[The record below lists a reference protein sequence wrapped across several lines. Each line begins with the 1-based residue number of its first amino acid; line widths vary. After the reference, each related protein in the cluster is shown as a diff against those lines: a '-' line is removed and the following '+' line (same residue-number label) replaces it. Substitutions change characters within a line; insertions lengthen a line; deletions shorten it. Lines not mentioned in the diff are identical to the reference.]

1 MLIVLFIIVGLLFIL
16 SAGEDL
22 DVLALILGC
31 GLITIIIAGVY
42 MMNNVQEGKV
52 INKKIALYEKE
63 NKELEEKIEVT
74 VKTYMDFEKETYKEL
89 KADNYM
95 NLVNLYPELKS
106 DKLVQK
112 QISTYQ
118 NNKNKIIELELEKIN
133 VKKSKCWLSWNK
145 R

>member
-74 VKTYMDFEKETYKEL
+74 VKSYMDFEKETYKEL
-89 KADNYM
+89 KVDSYM

-118 NNKNKIIELELEKIN
+118 VNKNKIVELELEKIN
-133 VKKSKCWLSWNK
+133 VKKSKWWLYFGG
-145 R
+145 

>member
-1 MLIVLFIIVGLLFIL
+1 MLIVLFIIVGLLFII

-22 DVLALILGC
+22 ELLACILGC
-31 GLITIIIAGVY
+31 GLIAIIIAGIC

-52 INKKIALYEKE
+52 INKKITLYEKE
-63 NKELEEKIEVT
+63 NKELEEKIEVA
-74 VKTYMDFEKETYKEL
+74 VKNYMDFEKETYKEL
-89 KADNYM
+89 KVDSYM

-118 NNKNKIIELELEKIN
+118 ANKNKIVELELEKIN
-133 VKKSKCWLSWNK
+133 VKKSKWWLYFGG
-145 R
+145 

>member
-1 MLIVLFIIVGLLFIL
+1 
-16 SAGEDL
+16 
-22 DVLALILGC
+22 
-31 GLITIIIAGVY
+31 

-74 VKTYMDFEKETYKEL
+74 VKGYMDFEKETYKEL

-118 NNKNKIIELELEKIN
+118 ANKNKIIELELEKIN
-133 VKKSKCWLSWNK
+133 VKKSKWWLYFG

>member
-74 VKTYMDFEKETYKEL
+74 VKSYMDFEKETYKEL
-89 KADNYM
+89 KVDSYM

-118 NNKNKIIELELEKIN
+118 ANKNKIVELELEKIN
-133 VKKSKCWLSWNK
+133 VKKSKWWLYFGG
-145 R
+145 

>member
-22 DVLALILGC
+22 EVLALIFGC
-31 GLITIIIAGVY
+31 GLIAIVIAGVF

-74 VKTYMDFEKETYKEL
+74 VKGYMDFEKETYKEL

-118 NNKNKIIELELEKIN
+118 ANKNKIIELELEKIN
-133 VKKSKCWLSWNK
+133 VKKSKWWLYFG

>member
-22 DVLALILGC
+22 EVLALTLGC
-31 GLITIIIAGVY
+31 GLIAIIIAGVW

-74 VKTYMDFEKETYKEL
+74 VKSYMDFEKETYKEL
-89 KADNYM
+89 KVDSYM

-118 NNKNKIIELELEKIN
+118 ANKNKIVELELEKIN
-133 VKKSKCWLSWNK
+133 VKKSKWWLYFGG
-145 R
+145 